1 MPSRIC
7 LELSNIVWNCFSV
20 KANSSWNR
28 LNQYLCIRVQ
38 PSSST
43 KEKVADAYGALILK
57 NARCEG
63 YCKAAKLILDR
74 VGIESHI
81 VVGEASLESTRVPH
95 AWIKAKVGEDYFNF
109 DFAWNASKTKHGIP
123 SQEYMF
129 IEDDLISI
137 DHYTNYVYPICNNP
151 NEKYWIKNN
160 CVLHRRAE
168 LSSMKIDSF
177 KRNYFSIVKIDW
189 ELSDYEYNYE
199 VLNWLEE
206 NINPESYGNSVDY
219 SYNNRLGLLVF
230 YFLN

>member
-1 MPSRIC
+1 
-7 LELSNIVWNCFSV
+7 
-20 KANSSWNR
+20 
-28 LNQYLCIRVQ
+28 
-38 PSSST
+38 
-43 KEKVADAYGALILK
+43 
-57 NARCEG
+57 
-63 YCKAAKLILDR
+63 
-74 VGIESHI
+74 
-81 VVGEASLESTRVPH
+81 
-95 AWIKAKVGEDYFNF
+95 
-109 DFAWNASKTKHGIP
+109 
-123 SQEYMF
+123 MF